1 MNAERMQRMEQR
13 LRAALAPVQLE
24 VVDDSARHAGHAG
37 ARDGRGHFNV
47 RVVSAAFAGLRPL
60 ARHRAVYAAL
70 GAMMETDIHA
80 LGVEA
85 LTPEEAGLA

>member
-1 MNAERMQRMEQR
+1 MNAARVARMEQ
-13 LRAALAPVQLE
+13 LLQAALSPVQLE

-47 RVVSAAFAGLRPL
+47 RIVSTAFAGLRPL

-70 GAMMETDIHA
+70 GEMMQTDIHA
-80 LGVEA
+80 LGVQA
-85 LTPEEAGLA
+85 QTPEEAGLA

>member
-1 MNAERMQRMEQR
+1 MNVERMQRMEQL
-13 LRAALAPVQLE
+13 LRAALAPVQLD

-85 LTPEEAGLA
+85 MTPEEAGLA